1 MTEIELKRLSRAELL
16 ELLLLQT
23 RETERAQTRAKQLEE
38 ALSKRQLKIR
48 EAGDLAHAVLAGNGV
63 METAQRAAK
72 QYLENIEQMQSE
84 TKERCAEI
92 IEKAR
97 QEAERIIREAKEA
110 QKEPDTDQILE
121 EIYELLNH

>member
-1 MTEIELKRLSRAELL
+1 MTEKELKRLSRAELL

-23 RETERAQTRAKQLEE
+23 RETERAQARAKQLEE
-38 ALSKRQLKIR
+38 TLSKRQLKIR
-48 EAGDLAHAVLAGNGV
+48 EAGDLAHAVLAVNGV

>member
-1 MTEIELKRLSRAELL
+1 MTEKELKRLSRAELL

-23 RETERAQTRAKQLEE
+23 RETERAQTRVKQLEE

-48 EAGDLAHAVLAGNGV
+48 EAGDLAHAVLAVNGV

>member
-1 MTEIELKRLSRAELL
+1 MTEKELKRLSRAELL

-23 RETERAQTRAKQLEE
+23 RETERAQARVQQMEE
-38 ALSKRQLKIR
+38 ALSRRQMKVQ
-48 EAGDLAHAVLAGNGV
+48 EAGDLAHAVLAVNGV
-63 METAQRAAK
+63 METAQRAAN
-72 QYLENIEQMQSE
+72 QYLDNIKQMHSD

-97 QEAERIIREAKEA
+97 QEADRIIREAKEA
-110 QKEPDTDQILE
+110 RKEPDTDQILE

>member
-1 MTEIELKRLSRAELL
+1 MTEKELKRLSRAELL

-23 RETERAQTRAKQLEE
+23 RETERAQARTRQMEE
-38 ALSKRQLKIR
+38 ALSKRQLKVQ
-48 EAGDLAHAVLAGNGV
+48 EAGDLAHAVLAVNGV
-63 METAQRAAK
+63 METAQRAAV
-72 QYLENIEQMQSE
+72 QYLENIKQME
-84 TKERCAEI
+84 ADTRERCAEI

-97 QEAERIIREAKEA
+97 QEAERIIREARES

>member
-1 MTEIELKRLSRAELL
+1 MTEKELKRLSRAELL

-23 RETERAQTRAKQLEE
+23 RETERAQARTRQMEE
-38 ALSKRQLKIR
+38 ALSKRQLKVQ
-48 EAGDLAHAVLAGNGV
+48 EAGDLAHAVLAVNGV
-63 METAQRAAK
+63 MEAAQRAAK
-72 QYLENIEQMQSE
+72 QYLENIEQME
-84 TKERCAEI
+84 ADTRERCTEI

-97 QEAERIIREAKEA
+97 KEAERIIREAKES

>member
-1 MTEIELKRLSRAELL
+1 MTEKELKRLSRAELL

-23 RETERAQTRAKQLEE
+23 RETERAQARAKQLEE
-38 ALSKRQLKIR
+38 NLSKRQLKIQ
-48 EAGDLAHAVLAGNGV
+48 EAGDLAHAVLAVNGV

>member
-1 MTEIELKRLSRAELL
+1 MTEKDLKRLSRAELL

-23 RETERAQTRAKQLEE
+23 RETERAQARAKQLEE
-38 ALSKRQLKIR
+38 ALSKRQLKIQ
-48 EAGDLAHAVLAGNGV
+48 EAGDLAHAVLAVNGV

>member
-1 MTEIELKRLSRAELL
+1 MTEKELKRLSRAELL

-38 ALSKRQLKIR
+38 TLSKRQLKIR
-48 EAGDLAHAVLAGNGV
+48 EAGDLAHAVLAVNGV

>member
-1 MTEIELKRLSRAELL
+1 MTEKELKRLSRAELL

-23 RETERAQTRAKQLEE
+23 RETERAQARAKQLEE
-38 ALSKRQLKIR
+38 TLSKRQLKIR
-48 EAGDLAHAVLAGNGV
+48 EAGDLAHAVLAVNGV

-84 TKERCAEI
+84 TKERCTEI

>member
-1 MTEIELKRLSRAELL
+1 MTEKELKRLSRAELL

-23 RETERAQTRAKQLEE
+23 RETERAQARAKQLEE
-38 ALSKRQLKIR
+38 TLSKRQLKIR
-48 EAGDLAHAVLAGNGV
+48 EAGDLAHAVLAVNGV
-63 METAQRAAK
+63 MENAQRAAK

>member
-1 MTEIELKRLSRAELL
+1 MTEKELKRLSRAELL

-23 RETERAQTRAKQLEE
+23 RETERALARVQQMEE
-38 ALSKRQLKIR
+38 ALSRRQLKIQ
-48 EAGDLAHAVLAGNGV
+48 EAGDLAHAVLAVNGV

-72 QYLENIEQMQSE
+72 QYLENIEQMQSDAK
-84 TKERCAEI
+84 TRCAEM

-97 QEAERIIREAKEA
+97 QEAERIIREAKES
-110 QKEPDTDQILE
+110 QKEPDTDQILA